1 VEAGE
6 LGEVVLDAAMAVLG
20 ETSGTPRRRSR
31 PLRAPT
37 PRRR

>member
-1 VEAGE
+1 
-6 LGEVVLDAAMAVLG
+6 VVLDAAMAVLG
-20 ETSGTPRRRSR
+20 ETSGTPPRRRSR